1 MRVALAA
8 NLEIE
13 SMLIHPRTWGI
24 ETIKIMNKKDKKPSN
39 LGVAVYLANK
49 HGNDVSDEIIIKAA
63 KILGMYP
70 KVLLRN
76 YKFISQLNKMFE
88 DFNA

>member
-1 MRVALAA
+1 
-8 NLEIE
+8 
-13 SMLIHPRTWGI
+13 
-24 ETIKIMNKKDKKPSN
+24 MNKKDKKPSN

-88 DFNA
+88 DLNVT